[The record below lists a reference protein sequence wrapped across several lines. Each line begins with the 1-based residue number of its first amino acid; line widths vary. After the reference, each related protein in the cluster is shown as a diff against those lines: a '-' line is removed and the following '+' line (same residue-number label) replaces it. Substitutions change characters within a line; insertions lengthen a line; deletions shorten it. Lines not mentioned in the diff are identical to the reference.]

1 MTKKDTLGKGLGA
14 IFSDLIDSSD
24 EKTQFTMCG
33 IEELKPNKFQPR
45 KFFDGD
51 EQKNLIESIK
61 KSGIIQPI
69 VVRKVDGGYEIIAGE
84 RRWRAAQAARLKDV
98 PIIIKEADDMEV
110 AELSLIENIQ
120 REDLN
125 PIEEAQAYQNLIIKF
140 NLSQEQISERTG
152 KDRSTVANSVRLLK
166 LPPSVQNELIGKTIS
181 AGHARAILSL
191 DLQEQQEA
199 ALKEIL
205 RKGLSVRETES
216 LTKKLKQTVVKKDD
230 PQKSNEII
238 ALENDLSHK
247 LMTKVQINQS
257 KKGGAIQIRFRS
269 VDELNR
275 LIDIIMEVASETI

>member
-275 LIDIIMEVASETI
+275 LIDLIMEVASETI

>member
-14 IFSDLIDSSD
+14 IFSDLIDKD
-24 EKTQFTMCG
+24 DDKLHFTLCG

-51 EQKNLIESIK
+51 EQKNLIDSIK

-69 VVRKVDGGYEIIAGE
+69 VVRKIDGGYEIIAGE

-125 PIEEAQAYQNLIIKF
+125 PIEEAQAYQNLITTF
-140 NLSQEQISERTG
+140 SLSQEQISERTG

-166 LPPSVQNELIGKTIS
+166 LPSSIQNELVGKTIS

-191 DLQEQQEA
+191 DLKEQQEEV
-199 ALKEIL
+199 LKEIL

-216 LTKKLKQTVVKKDD
+216 LVKKLKQIVVKKEE
-230 PQKSNEII
+230 PKKSDEII
-238 ALENDLSHK
+238 ALEHDLSHN
-247 LMTKVQINQS
+247 LMTKVQISQS
-257 KKGGAIQIRFRS
+257 KRGGSIQIQFRS
-269 VDELNR
+269 VDELTR
-275 LIDIIMEVASETI
+275 LIDLIMNVTPENI

>member
-14 IFSDLIDSSD
+14 IFSDLIDNSD
-24 EKTQFTMCG
+24 ERPHFTICG
-33 IEELKPNKFQPR
+33 IEELRPNKFQPR
-45 KFFDGD
+45 KFFDGE
-51 EQKNLIESIK
+51 EQRNLIESIK

-69 VVRKVDGGYEIIAGE
+69 VVRKIDGGYEIIAGE

-98 PIIIKEADDMEV
+98 PVIIKEADDMEV

-125 PIEEAQAYQNLIIKF
+125 PIEEAKAYQNLITNF
-140 NLSQEQISERTG
+140 HLSQEQISERTG

-166 LPPSVQNELIGKTIS
+166 LPLSVQNELVEKTIS

-199 ALKEIL
+199 ALKEVL

-216 LTKKLKQTVVKKDD
+216 LAKKLKQIVVKKDE
-230 PQKSNEII
+230 PQKSSDIV
-238 ALENDLSHK
+238 ALENDLSEK
-247 LMTKVQINQS
+247 LMTRVQISQS
-257 KKGGAIQIRFRS
+257 KKGGSIQIRFRGAA
-269 VDELNR
+269 ELNR
-275 LIDIIMEVASETI
+275 LIDLLMDASH